1 MMNKENLQN
10 EILLEEQKE
19 LDRHKIT
26 AAQMPKVIE
35 PVVLYCVYCC
45 FYPRLYCGSA
55 GAGTHGYDAGHIY
68 RRRDLCNSGRSDS
81 LKMAEKF
88 LKHTQ
93 TEFSTDLN
101 LRCNLCIG

>member
-35 PVVLYCVYCC
+35 PVVLIV
-45 FYPRLYCGSA
+45 S
-55 GAGTHGYDAGHIY
+55 IVVS
-68 RRRDLCNSGRSDS
+68 N
-81 LKMAEKF
+81 LK
-88 LKHTQ
+88 
-93 TEFSTDLN
+93 
-101 LRCNLCIG
+101 